1 MTKSLQDFENPA
13 ASPNGSVL
21 STYSWAR
28 RALCHVALVGAGR
41 PRSQPA
47 RNLGA
52 VPGERGTD
60 PRGPRA
66 PAGGGSWGSPSHFS
80 NLSTRG
86 PQPSSR
92 RNALFPPP
100 SATKIEKAREA
111 RQRASLQSVC
121 MGGSEGA
128 PLRDQGGPQQSPLRL
143 ISDPLAIS
151 TDTNENCLAPGAVPS
166 KSRLEPPPQRPPD
179 PCSAP
184 SPGPSCR
191 RLPPLA
197 FLLLLTPHP
206 VAQLRPRSTSFSA
219 RRHLQITLG
228 TSPRPAAPCRPLRTP
243 GRLTR
248 RRRGGGAPF
257 PAAAPA
263 AREPAEPTVG
273 RGLRR
278 AARPLRLPLPTLRRQ
293 PRRISRRAFI

>member
-1 MTKSLQDFENPA
+1 MPCS
-13 ASPNGSVL
+13 
-21 STYSWAR
+21 AR
-28 RALCHVALVGAGR
+28 RRGEAALPACAEPGSCAW
-41 PRSQPA
+41 SA
-47 RNLGA
+47 RNRPSRPSGTSGRGFLG
-52 VPGERGTD
+52 
-60 PRGPRA
+60 
-66 PAGGGSWGSPSHFS
+66 
-80 NLSTRG
+80 LSL
-86 PQPSSR
+86 S
-92 RNALFPPP
+92 L
-100 SATKIEKAREA
+100 
-111 RQRASLQSVC
+111 LQSEHPRC
-121 MGGSEGA
+121 TAFLQTQRPLPTPKRHHDREGA
-128 PLRDQGGPQQSPLRL
+128 RGAPKGLLAECVYGGVGRGGAPRRPGPQQSPLRL

-197 FLLLLTPHP
+197 FLLLLTPHL
-206 VAQLRPRSTSFSA
+206 VAQFRPRSTSFSA

-248 RRRGGGAPF
+248 RRRGGGDPF

-273 RGLRR
+273 RGPRR
-278 AARPLRLPLPTLRRQ
+278 AARPLRLPLPMLRRQ